1 MQELKN
7 NLFLKKNLLFI
18 VSSLVALAFLLHHKA
33 LEGYWRFDDGDHLRF
48 ASSYSPWQYFFDP
61 TVLIKQTYAH
71 ITPWNP
77 FFYDIGLS
85 LFGFSPTSLYWM
97 QLCVISASAVAIV
110 ALLKNWISLFSAW
123 IAAVFFLLGVPTQ
136 HAAHSIMLGHYTTGL
151 LWSLLCMIFFQKA
164 LNGKFSH
171 LFLALAAFAYA
182 NAALCKELYV
192 PLPLILIFWPGLKG
206 WRDRIYWLWPFIAL
220 GSLYIFWRKFV
231 LGNMVGG
238 YGKILVGLGFQESFL
253 NFLHMVGSFYG
264 IRNLNAII
272 FIFFVKTIIF
282 ALIFIRF
289 FTKQDWFRF
298 FAVASSLMLPI
309 IIIVTNGTL
318 HLIGVRAFF
327 ALWVGFSIIAAFFIH
342 GIIEKKIS
350 YHFKILGFFVV
361 FIFGILAIKGQYVD
375 WKSLNAN
382 AKHWENYYSAYLNT
396 RQNYFIINEEDPQK
410 ISYINTVMTGAWE
423 AREKIDNSSN
433 PPPLIIKSSSL
444 ISPLVITDAISAI
457 NKNDIKLANQIIK
470 AFNQKHSEKKIN
482 PQSEKIGDSNHS
494 NFLENF
500 IAIEKNNSKIKW
512 NFSKNMKNI
521 YVISRQ
527 LNGQK
532 FKVSQIP
539 NNGEVILI
547 ENQMHLAKIQILA
560 DIDHKILISDEIF
573 LDFHGKK
580 EILFFAP

>member
-61 TVLIKQTYAH
+61 TVLTKQTYAH

-220 GSLYIFWRKFV
+220 GSLYMFWRKFV

-309 IIIVTNGTL
+309 IIIITNGTL

-396 RQNYFIINEEDPQK
+396 RQNYFIIKEEDPQK

-423 AREKIDNSSN
+423 AKEKINNSSN
-433 PPPLIIKSSSL
+433 PPPIIKNLSSSL
-444 ISPLVITDAISAI
+444 TAYSVINDAVHAKNENNIEIDYHII
-457 NKNDIKLANQIIK
+457 NK
-470 AFNQKHSEKKIN
+470 FNQNNSK
-482 PQSEKIGDSNHS
+482 EKIKNNSSNS
-494 NFLENF
+494 NFSPNF
-500 IAIEKNNSKIKW
+500 IEIEKNRLKISW
-512 NFSKNMKNI
+512 NFSENIKNI
-521 YVISRQ
+521 YVFSKKIENKRIE
-527 LNGQK
+527 LH
-532 FKVSQIP
+532 QIP
-539 NNGEVILI
+539 NKGEYKGELI
-547 ENQMHLAKIQILA
+547 SSKNQTSIAKIQFFADTGLQILV
-560 DIDHKILISDEIF
+560 SDEIS
-573 LDFHGKK
+573 LDFDGKK